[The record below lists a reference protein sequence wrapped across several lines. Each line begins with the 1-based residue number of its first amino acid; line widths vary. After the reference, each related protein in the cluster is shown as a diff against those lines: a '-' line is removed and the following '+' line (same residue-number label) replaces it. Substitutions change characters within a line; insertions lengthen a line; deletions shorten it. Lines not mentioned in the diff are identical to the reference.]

1 MKLLIIIGGTIIV
14 LCLIVLALSRRAKMI
29 KARETRKFN
38 PSQEAV
44 DAVKIEPV
52 KVPATP
58 SMPLARNP
66 RFVYYIAGSAAG
78 LTAETYD
85 RIDLKLKFAGLQLAY
100 IPSVLQGL
108 TEESLRFNFP
118 GVEVSEEEINPD
130 IFYRKAAEF
139 LGITLTAGSRFLVS
153 FCEKEN
159 CFLVYDATSQS
170 EQEFITK
177 LFAYAERFGINKA
190 GDEDVIRFRITEDAE
205 QRHDEF
211 LKKYQDGE
219 PMSADKRFEVE
230 QEILVKQAKEL
241 IHKLL
246 ISDFDRDIIQSWL
259 YEDIVI
265 SSLKVTAGYRIILP
279 EYDNMEVKMTPLE
292 KTVYLFFLKNPAG
305 YAFKELPEHKSEIRR
320 IYEKLARTGNP
331 DEITKSIDDLTDPF
345 GPSISEKCAHIKAK
359 FISLMP
365 EAIAKNYYISGEQG
379 CAKRIPL
386 DREKVEWEAEI

>member
-14 LCLIVLALSRRAKMI
+14 LCLIILVLSRRANVKRA
-29 KARETRKFN
+29 KQARMFH

-44 DAVKIEPV
+44 AAVKIEPA

-100 IPSVLQGL
+100 IPSILQGL

-118 GVEVSEEEINPD
+118 GTEVSEEEITPEM
-130 IFYRKAAEF
+130 FYGKAAES
-139 LGITLTAGSRFLVS
+139 LGITLNADSRFLVS

-159 CFLVYDATSQS
+159 CFLVYDATSQT
-170 EQEFITK
+170 EREFITR
-177 LFAYAERFGINKA
+177 LYAYTETIGFDRKEGESA
-190 GDEDVIRFRITEDAE
+190 IRFRTREEEDR
-205 QRHDEF
+205 RHDEF
-211 LKKYQDGE
+211 LKKYQNGE
-219 PMSADKRFEVE
+219 PISADDRFEVE
-230 QEILVKQAKEL
+230 QEILVQQTKEL

-246 ISDFDRDIIQSWL
+246 MDNFSRDVIQSWL
-259 YEDIVI
+259 YDDIII
-265 SSLKVTAGYRIILP
+265 SGLKVTAGYKIILP

-305 YAFKELPEHKSEIRR
+305 YAFKELPEHKAEIRR

-331 DEITKSIDDLTDPF
+331 DEVTKSVEGLTDPF

-365 EAIAKNYYISGEQG
+365 DAIARNYYISGEQG

-386 DREKVEWEAEI
+386 DREKVEWEVEI

>member
-1 MKLLIIIGGTIIV
+1 MKLLIIIGGATIV
-14 LCLIVLALSRRAKMI
+14 LCLIILVLSRRTDVKRAKE
-29 KARETRKFN
+29 ARVFH

-66 RFVYYIAGSAAG
+66 RFVYYIAGNAAG

-85 RIDLKLKFAGLQLAY
+85 RIDLKLKFAGLQLVY
-100 IPSVLQGL
+100 IPSILQCL

-118 GVEVSEEEINPD
+118 GAEVSEEEITPET
-130 IFYRKAAEF
+130 FYKKTAES
-139 LGITLTAGSRFLVS
+139 LGITLTADSRFLVS

-159 CFLVYDATSQS
+159 CFKVYDATSQS
-170 EQEFITK
+170 EREFITK
-177 LFAYAERFGINKA
+177 LFAYAERFRIDKA

-205 QRHDEF
+205 RRHDEF
-211 LKKYQDGE
+211 LKKYQNGE
-219 PMSADKRFEVE
+219 PISADDRFEVE
-230 QEILVKQAKEL
+230 QEILVQQAKEL

-246 ISDFDRDIIQSWL
+246 MDDFSRDVIQSWL
-259 YEDIVI
+259 YDNIII

-279 EYDNMEVKMTPLE
+279 EYDDMEVKMTPLE

-305 YAFKELPEHKSEIRR
+305 YAFKELPEHKAEIRR

-331 DEITKSIDDLTDPF
+331 EEITKSVEGLTDPF

-365 EAIAKNYYISGEQG
+365 DAIARNYYIAGEQG

-386 DREKVEWEAEI
+386 DRAKVEWEAEI

>member
-14 LCLIVLALSRRAKMI
+14 LCLIIFVLSRRANVKRAKEAHM
-29 KARETRKFN
+29 FHQL
-38 PSQEAV
+38 QEAV
-44 DAVKIEPV
+44 VAVKIEPA

-85 RIDLKLKFAGLQLAY
+85 RIDLKLKFAGQQLVY
-100 IPSVLQGL
+100 IPSILQGL

-118 GVEVSEEEINPD
+118 GTEVSEEEITPE
-130 IFYRKAAEF
+130 IFYGKAAES
-139 LGITLTAGSRFLVS
+139 LGITLTADSRFLVS

-170 EQEFITK
+170 EREFITK
-177 LFAYAERFGINKA
+177 LFAYAERFNLDKA
-190 GDEDVIRFRITEDAE
+190 RDEDVIRFRITEDAE
-205 QRHDEF
+205 RRHDEF
-211 LKKYQDGE
+211 LKKYQSGA
-219 PMSADKRFEVE
+219 PMSADERFETD
-230 QEILVKQAKEL
+230 QEKLVQQAKEL

-246 ISDFDRDIIQSWL
+246 MDDFSRDVIQSWL
-259 YEDIVI
+259 YDDIII
-265 SSLKVTAGYRIILP
+265 SGLKITAGYKIILP

-292 KTVYLFFLKNPAG
+292 KTVYLFFLKNPDG
-305 YAFKELPEHKSEIRR
+305 YAFKELPEHKAEIRR

-365 EAIAKNYYISGEQG
+365 DAIARNYYISGEQG

-386 DREKVEWEAEI
+386 DRAKVEWEAEI